1 MVTVVRKP
9 VRNRVKNCDFSSPYA
24 IYTTVALLMRFIGA
38 LDLVVGQRATFF
50 HVALALLMLVA
61 FGVVH
66 TYLLSPLRALHG

>member
-1 MVTVVRKP
+1 
-9 VRNRVKNCDFSSPYA
+9 
-24 IYTTVALLMRFIGA
+24 MRFIGA